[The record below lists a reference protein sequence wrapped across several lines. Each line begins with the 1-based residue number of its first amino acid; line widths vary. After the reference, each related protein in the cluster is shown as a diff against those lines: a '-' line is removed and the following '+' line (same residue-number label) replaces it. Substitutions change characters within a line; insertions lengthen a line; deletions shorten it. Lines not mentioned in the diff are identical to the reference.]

1 MSTYL
6 NLNRVFEYTSPV
18 RATNRG
24 GELVVKTTRSTEAVA
39 GNRTEHEEALST
51 VLTLDDFGG
60 RSDALG
66 G

>member
-1 MSTYL
+1 MPAYL
-6 NLNRVFEYTSPV
+6 TPSRVFDHSSPV
-18 RATNRG
+18 RVAKRRGETVAATDG
-24 GELVVKTTRSTEAVA
+24 THAVTE
-39 GNRTEHEEALST
+39 NRTEHEEAPST